1 MSENGITTR
10 DNGVFEVTGQLTFQ
24 SVPQFLAQT
33 DKWLHGGTG
42 KVTIDMHGVTL
53 ADSAGL
59 ALLIEWLQLSRS
71 AQREIVFT
79 NMPDQMRD
87 LIHVNGLTQVF
98 GLTLDRI
105 AGDEVI
111 SKIQNASTATSGQGA
126 PGISSINTENLKS
139 LPESWRSSLLIRGS
153 IIYLSYSRVGDLH
166 HRAA

>member
-1 MSENGITTR
+1 VSENSIITR

-59 ALLIEWLQLSRS
+59 ALLIEWLQLARS

-79 NMPDQMRD
+79 HMPDQMRD

-98 GLTLDRI
+98 G
-105 AGDEVI
+105 V
-111 SKIQNASTATSGQGA
+111 
-126 PGISSINTENLKS
+126 
-139 LPESWRSSLLIRGS
+139 
-153 IIYLSYSRVGDLH
+153 
-166 HRAA
+166 